1 MVKTSVT
8 RVFFRIVKRCDKR
21 VPATIGGSTERLQ
34 GTVGPSGAIDHQTD
48 PPGQLGA
55 VSRPSELTDG
65 RYSRMSQIEQVNIVA
80 MFAAWTTAWRL
91 CVEPPRAH
99 GLLSHSCSWFEP
111 QTPPTARTWRLLRPL
126 RNVAVAI
133 DRLSLRRFNDA
144 EQVRSD
150 ELLARCCWHHLFER
164 SGSTVSAPRSVA
176 VVLTRQLLAPGVS
189 GRVTHSTHC
198 VCASLEHDG
207 QTAVRKY

>member
-1 MVKTSVT
+1 M
-8 RVFFRIVKRCDKR
+8 
-21 VPATIGGSTERLQ
+21 PATIGGSTERLQ
-34 GTVGPSGAIDHQTD
+34 GTAGPSGAIDHQTD

-150 ELLARCCWHHLFER
+150 EYSQDVAGTTCL
-164 SGSTVSAPRSVA
+164 SVQDR
-176 VVLTRQLLAPGVS
+176 L
-189 GRVTHSTHC
+189 
-198 VCASLEHDG
+198 
-207 QTAVRKY
+207 

>member
-1 MVKTSVT
+1 MEAPQNVSKALAEPSV
-8 RVFFRIVKRCDKR
+8 VV
-21 VPATIGGSTERLQ
+21 
-34 GTVGPSGAIDHQTD
+34 DHQTD
-48 PPGQLGA
+48 RPGPLGA
-55 VSRPSELTDG
+55 ICRLSELTNG
-65 RYSRMSQIEQVNIVA
+65 RYNRMSQIEQVNIVA

-176 VVLTRQLLAPGVS
+176 EVLTQQLPAPGPGARS
-189 GRVTHSTHC
+189 RV
-198 VCASLEHDG
+198 A
-207 QTAVRKY
+207 